1 MVEKYPIKNDV
12 SKFLAE
18 VAATPVV
25 NNRLIFSMDATA
37 SRSPTWDSAS
47 HYQAQMF
54 EETANLGGLAIQL
67 CYYRGFNQFHASDW
81 HINSK
86 GLLEDMLKVTCLG
99 GHTQIK
105 KILNHVL
112 KENLSNRVRALVF
125 IGDAV
130 EEDPDELCH
139 LAGKLG
145 LMKVPVFTFQEGQD
159 VYAKNIL
166 SQIASLSGGAYSAFD
181 LGSAAHL
188 KSLLTAVAVYAA
200 GGKKALE
207 LLKENKSIALI
218 NKQISG

>member
-1 MVEKYPIKNDV
+1 MVEKYPIKNEV
-12 SKFLAE
+12 SQFLAE
-18 VAATPVV
+18 VAATPRID
-25 NNRLIFSMDATA
+25 NRLIFSMDATA

-54 EETANLGGLAIQL
+54 EETVDLGGLAIQL
-67 CYYRGFNQFHASDW
+67 CYYRGFNQFHSSAW
-81 HINSK
+81 HNNAK
-86 GLLEDMLKVTCLG
+86 GLLEDMLKVSCMG

-105 KILNHVL
+105 KVLNHAL
-112 KENLSNRVRALVF
+112 TENLKHRVRALIF

-145 LMKVPVFTFQEGQD
+145 LMKVPVFAFQEGQD

-166 SQIASLSGGAYSAFD
+166 SQITTLSGGAYSTFD

-207 LLKENKSIALI
+207 QLKKNKSIALI
-218 NKQISG
+218 NKQLTG